1 MGPATALALLAVAIA
16 GTAAAQTLPNSVPK
30 PLDNVDKQWFTGSLE
45 ATSPALSKAGAFAL
59 EPYFILN
66 KHTGAYDSSGHHL
79 AVAHDSSLVE
89 SVVVMKYGI
98 TNRLTIEA
106 LPTFLRAWT
115 DRAHSHG
122 SGVAD
127 LPVEI
132 EYRFLD
138 ENSRTGAPSVT
149 FSVGI
154 TAPIGDYQN
163 LRNPIDG
170 IGGGAFTLK
179 QGLVVQSLF
188 STWED
193 HPVRLRLFGS
203 VNEPLADVGLHG
215 QTSYGTGPG
224 FFGHAEPGIT
234 AEAGFAG
241 GWALNQRCVFAV
253 DMVEDYADG
262 ARLIGTDGGG
272 GFVASSRTRRYTTSI
287 APAVEYNWS
296 ANAGLIVGV
305 DFTVAGRNSA
315 SYVAPQIAFA
325 FSF

>member
-1 MGPATALALLAVAIA
+1 MLALLALA
-16 GTAAAQTLPNSVPK
+16 TASTVAAQTVPEPAPK
-30 PLDNVDKQWFTGSLE
+30 PSENVDKQWFTGSLE
-45 ATSPALSKAGAFAL
+45 ASSPALSKAGAFAL
-59 EPYFILN
+59 EPYFIFER
-66 KHTGAYDSSGHHL
+66 HTGAYDSSSHHL
-79 AVAHDSSLVE
+79 AVAHDSRLVE
-89 SVVVMKYGI
+89 SVVVIKYGI

-115 DRAHSHG
+115 DQAHSHG

-127 LPVEI
+127 LPVEL

-154 TAPIGDYQN
+154 TAPVGDYQT
-163 LRNPIDG
+163 LQNPIDG

-188 STWED
+188 STWGN

-203 VNEPLADVGLHG
+203 LNEPLANVGLHG
-215 QTSYGTGPG
+215 QSSYGTGPG
-224 FFGHAEPGIT
+224 FFGRAKPGNT
-234 AEAGFAG
+234 AEVGFAG
-241 GWALNQRCVFAV
+241 GWALNQRWVFAADV
-253 DMVEDYADG
+253 VEDFADG

-272 GFVASSRTRRYTTSI
+272 GFVATSRTRRYTTSV
-287 APAVEYNWS
+287 APAVEYNWA

-305 DFTVAGRNSA
+305 DFTVAGRNTA

>member
-1 MGPATALALLAVAIA
+1 MRSPAALALLAVAIA
-16 GTAAAQTLPNSVPK
+16 GTAAAQTVPDPAAK
-30 PLDNVDKQWFTGSLE
+30 LLDNVDKQWFTGSLE
-45 ATSPALSKAGAFAL
+45 ASSPALSKAGAFAL
-59 EPYFILN
+59 EPYFILEN
-66 KHTGAYDSSGHHL
+66 HTGAYDGTGHHL
-79 AVAHDSSLVE
+79 AVSHDSSLVE
-89 SVVVMKYGI
+89 SVIVMKYGI

-115 DRAHSHG
+115 DQAHSHG
-122 SGVAD
+122 SGIAD
-127 LPVEI
+127 LPVEL

-154 TAPIGDYQN
+154 TVPIGDYQN

-170 IGGGAFTLK
+170 IGRGAFTLK

-188 STWED
+188 STWGN

-203 VNEPLADVGLHG
+203 VDEPLADVGLHG
-215 QTSYGTGPG
+215 QSSYSTGPG
-224 FFGHAEPGIT
+224 FFGRAKPGIT
-234 AEAGFAG
+234 AEVGFAG
-241 GWALNQRCVFAV
+241 GWALNQRWVFAADV
-253 DMVEDYADG
+253 VEDYANG
-262 ARLIGTDGGG
+262 TRLIGTDGGG
-272 GFVASSRTRRYTTSI
+272 FVSTSRTRRYTTSV

-305 DFTVAGRNSA
+305 DFTVAGRNTA

>member
-1 MGPATALALLAVAIA
+1 MPD
-16 GTAAAQTLPNSVPK
+16 AAPK

-45 ATSPALSKAGAFAL
+45 ASSPALSKAGAFAL
-59 EPYFILN
+59 EPYFILET
-66 KHTGAYDSSGHHL
+66 HTGAYNGAGHHS

-106 LPTFLRAWT
+106 LPTFLRGWT
-115 DRAHSHG
+115 DQALSHG

-127 LPVEI
+127 LPIEL
-132 EYRFLD
+132 EYRILD
-138 ENSRTGAPSVT
+138 ENNRTGAPSVT

-163 LRNPIDG
+163 LRDPIDG
-170 IGGGAFTLK
+170 IGSGAFTLK

-188 STWED
+188 STWGN

-203 VNEPLADVGLHG
+203 VNEPLADVGLRG
-215 QTSYGTGPG
+215 QTAYGTGPG
-224 FFGHAEPGIT
+224 FFGRVKPGIT
-234 AEAGFAG
+234 TQVGFAG
-241 GWALNQRCVFAV
+241 GWALNQRWVFAADV
-253 DMVEDYADG
+253 VEDYADG
-262 ARLIGTDGGG
+262 ARLLGTDGGG
-272 GFVASSRTRRYTTSI
+272 GFVSTSRMRRYTTSI

-296 ANAGLIVGV
+296 ANVGLIVGV
-305 DFTVAGRNSA
+305 DFTLAGRNSA
-315 SYVAPQIAFA
+315 SYVAPQVAFA